1 MNKWD
6 TASKLKYYWQNLGVD
21 IWIFTVNF
29 QFHIFSLKMFE
40 IPQNGK
46 KPTRLIQNKSY
57 KTNIVSFLF

>member
-40 IPQNGK
+40 IPPKWK
-46 KPTRLIQNKSY
+46 KTH
-57 KTNIVSFLF
+57 